1 MSMNLRNHHVIA
13 LAFSIISLS
22 FAWYVEYILSLTPC
36 PLCVYQRFPYLILL
50 SLSIV
55 GLSSDNNLY
64 YHYACTFITSILMAG
79 YHAGVERGLWEMSSF
94 CKPIINNDLM
104 FSNDDFQN
112 ILYSSQI
119 ALCDKPSLLIL
130 NLSMAEWNLIFNVFL
145 LTSLLYYRFKR

>member
-1 MSMNLRNHHVIA
+1 MNLKNHHILA

-22 FAWYVEYILSLTPC
+22 FAYYVEYILSLTPC

-50 SLSIV
+50 SLSII

-64 YHYACTFITSILMAG
+64 SYYACTFIASILMAS
-79 YHAGVERGLWEMSSF
+79 YHAGIERKLWEMSSF
-94 CKPIINNDLM
+94 CKPLISNDLI
-104 FSNDDFQN
+104 FSNNDFQN

-119 ALCDKPSLLIL
+119 ALCDKPSLLVL

-145 LTSLLYYRFKR
+145 LISLLYCRFKR